1 MRRPIPGPSVR
12 TSEASG
18 RASVASQNPD
28 RRTILASVG
37 ALPFASPARQDPTDS
52 RLLTNLISRMAT
64 TADLNGHGPYALVID
79 TGAQRTALAAD
90 LAAALGLPA
99 GPEVLVHGVTQAQR
113 TPSVRLDRLT
123 VVGRRFRNLTCPV
136 FAREDLGADGLLGLD
151 VLSHTR
157 LNLDLVTRRVGIA
170 PSGREDPTVGSA
182 MSGRSS
188 RIQRR
193 PERRGR
199 FGQLLL
205 SQASVNGVVVDAFI
219 DTGSQW
225 SLGNAAAFAALGARP
240 DGGEDPE
247 IEVYGVTGQSR
258 RARLRRVDR
267 VVLAERDLGAVEL
280 LFADLHVFRALGLDA
295 RPALLIGA
303 DLLGRFRTVIL
314 DYGRG
319 QISLSGL
326 RPSRITANSVSRGG
340 E

>member
-1 MRRPIPGPSVR
+1 M
-12 TSEASG
+12 
-18 RASVASQNPD
+18 ASQNPD
-28 RRTILASVG
+28 RRTILTGAA
-37 ALPFASPARQDPTDS
+37 ALPFGAWRVQDPTES

-113 TPSVRLDRLT
+113 TPSVRLDRLV
-123 VVGRRFRNLTCPV
+123 VVGRRFRNLICPV
-136 FAREDLGADGLLGLD
+136 FAREHLGADGLLGLD
-151 VLSHTR
+151 VLAHTR
-157 LNLDLVTRRVGIA
+157 LNLDLATRRVGIA

-188 RIQRR
+188 RIRRR

-205 SQASVNGVVVDAFI
+205 SQASVDGVVVDAFI

-225 SLGNAAAFAALGARP
+225 SLGNAALLEALGPRA
-240 DGGEDPE
+240 GEGDLAE
-247 IEVYGVTGQSR
+247 IEVHGVTGQSR
-258 RARLRRVDR
+258 RARLRRTDR
-267 VVLAERDLGAVEL
+267 VVLAERDLGPVEL
-280 LFADLHVFRALGLDA
+280 LFADLHVFHALGLHA

-303 DLLGRFRTVIL
+303 DLLGRFRNVIL

-319 QISLSGL
+319 QISLTGL
-326 RPSRITANSVSRGG
+326 RPSRITANSVSHGG